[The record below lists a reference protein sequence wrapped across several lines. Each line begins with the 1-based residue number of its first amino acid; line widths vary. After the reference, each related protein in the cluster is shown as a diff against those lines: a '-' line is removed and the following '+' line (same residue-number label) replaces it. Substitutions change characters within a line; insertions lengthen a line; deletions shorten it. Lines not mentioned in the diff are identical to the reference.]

1 MAFYLGGWVNDEGVA
16 RRRMKD
22 QDIDQRHAAY
32 HVAGCQTLIVA
43 SGGAMARPSYMHRGR
58 HEECAMKYP
67 KHVMAIKP
75 GYRWESGRHHVG
87 FLRLQTDLSL
97 PGSPD
102 HDKKEFAALLTWAE
116 AYRDRRYPNHI
127 VEWKALNP

>member
-1 MAFYLGGWVNDEGVA
+1 M
-16 RRRMKD
+16 
-22 QDIDQRHAAY
+22 
-32 HVAGCQTLIVA
+32 
-43 SGGAMARPSYMHRGR
+43 SS
-58 HEECAMKYP
+58 AMKYP

-87 FLRLQTDLSL
+87 FLRVETDLPL

-102 HDKKEFAALLTWAE
+102 HDEKEFAALLTWAE

-127 VEWKALNP
+127 VEWKAP